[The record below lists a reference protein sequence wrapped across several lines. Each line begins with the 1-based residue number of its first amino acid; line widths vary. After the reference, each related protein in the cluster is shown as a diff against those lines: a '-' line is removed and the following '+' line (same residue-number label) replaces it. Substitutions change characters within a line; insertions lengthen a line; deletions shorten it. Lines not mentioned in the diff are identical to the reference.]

1 MKKNFNRLLLS
12 VFIILIMFSVIGS
25 TNGVAAGNPN
35 QIINVQGDSI
45 QTQLQSNFRTMFCFQ
60 ERTRL
65 TICSNIGLNLE
76 IECDAL
82 RIGDN
87 DVIIEIEGE
96 GDLTMTMTCTR
107 EESQLGLMNGSLHRA
122 RNRNMY
128 RYLEGFCIS
137 IACNSECNCQCKC
150 DPLCTCE
157 CDCQCKCDSLCTC
170 ECDCQCKCDPE
181 FICNPDCPNEGSFLK
196 ATLRIRATN
205 QNRLSQWA
213 YFDEHAQEWVTVS
226 TINEDNYLTAET
238 TSLSTWT
245 LLAPEMATSTMGG
258 TIVII
263 TVSALGILA
272 ISVLYL
278 KKRR

>member
-1 MKKNFNRLLLS
+1 
-12 VFIILIMFSVIGS
+12 MFSVIGS
-25 TNGVAAGNPN
+25 TNGVAVGNPN

-65 TICSNIGLNLE
+65 TICSNVGLNLE

-96 GDLTMTMTCTR
+96 RDLSMTMTCTR

-137 IACNSECNCQCKC
+137 IARNSKCDCQCKC

-157 CDCQCKCDSLCTC
+157 CDCQCKCDPLCTCECDCQCKCDPLCTC

-181 FICNPDCPNEGSFLK
+181 CICNPDCPNEGFFLK

-245 LLAPEMATSTMGG
+245 LLAPEMATSTIGG
-258 TIVII
+258 TIIII

-272 ISVLYL
+272 ISILYL